1 MLDAKVMDQ
10 EMQVTN
16 ITGLNFDDFMISL
29 SSKDAYA
36 DIKKSLNFIKG
47 YNLDLFNLLWN

>member
-1 MLDAKVMDQ
+1 MDQ

-29 SSKDAYA
+29 SSKDPYA
-36 DIKKSLNFIKG
+36 DIRKSLNFIKG